1 MKKKI
6 FTGILATAMMLSLV
20 ACGDDKKKDN
30 EEHKKEENITTE
42 QQVDVT
48 SEEDASET
56 EVTAEDVS
64 MEQEPKRW
72 IMTIDFSEE
81 TIAQP
86 EAGLAHYFEDY
97 NYETREYTPCE
108 PIPYP
113 MDISYFD
120 NYDIFWFSEEQDT
133 QNYNLYSSLD
143 EALADERALVMI
155 EPGTSETY
163 IVYSLSDAKD
173 SKGYMFM
180 AGGINVMNP
189 TSEPKTY
196 KECIENGWF
205 CIGDGFGDSAIGLS
219 EEELDFMED
228 YTGDG
233 FSDDN
238 DTMCWILENWGP
250 PTYVE
255 FTDWDEDGTG
265 VDDFMDSCYGENSVD
280 LYEVGWEF
288 DEYTIV
294 LYISDSYF
302 YDKIKVAIEGS
313 YYYDNE
319 AWGAVSGNNQME
331 EFLQS
336 K

>member
-6 FTGILATAMMLSLV
+6 YVGILATTMMLTMV
-20 ACGDDKKKDN
+20 ACGDNKKDDKKDD
-30 EEHKKEENITTE
+30 KEENVTVE
-42 QQVDVT
+42 QQLDIT
-48 SEEDASET
+48 PEDDISET
-56 EVTAEDVS
+56 DTTAEEGTA
-64 MEQEPKRW
+64 EQEAKRW
-72 IMTIDFSEE
+72 LMTVDFSEE

-86 EAGLAHYFEDY
+86 EPGLAYYVEDY

-108 PIPYP
+108 PITYP

-120 NYDIFWFSEEQDT
+120 NYNIFWFKEEQDS
-133 QNYNLYSSLD
+133 QDYHLYSSLE
-143 EALADERALVMI
+143 EALADERALAMV
-155 EPGTSETY
+155 EPGDSY
-163 IVYSLSDAKD
+163 SGIVCSLSDEKD

-180 AGGINVMNP
+180 ACGLNVINP
-189 TSEPKTY
+189 TSESKTY

-205 CIGDGFGDSAIGLS
+205 SIGDGYGDSAIGLS
-219 EEELDFMED
+219 EDELDYMED

-255 FTDWDEDGTG
+255 FTDWDEDGAG
-265 VDDFMDSCYGENSVD
+265 VDDFIDSGASVE
-280 LYEVGWEF
+280 LYTVGWEF
-288 DEYTIV
+288 EEYTIL
-294 LYISDSYF
+294 LYISDGYF
-302 YDKIKVAIEGS
+302 NNKIKVGIEGS

-319 AWGAVSGNNQME
+319 AWGVESDTNEME